1 MNAEK
6 NLKDL
11 GIELPPAPKPI
22 GAYVPVVRTD
32 SLLFVSGQLPMRDGQ
47 LIATGRVPDEI
58 SVEEAQAAMHQAA
71 INVLAIVRAE
81 LGTLNSVR
89 RIVRLVGHVA
99 SAPGWGEQ
107 PTVTNGAS
115 ELFLDVFGPERGS
128 HSRLAL
134 GAAALP
140 KNATVELE
148 VVIEAE
154 E

>member
-11 GIELPPAPKPI
+11 GLELPPAPTPI

-47 LIATGRVPDEI
+47 LVATGRVPDEV
-58 SVEEAQAAMHQAA
+58 SVDVAREAMRQAA

-107 PTVTNGAS
+107 PAVTNGAS
-115 ELFLDVFGPERGS
+115 ELFLQVFGPERGS

-140 KNATVELE
+140 KNAPVELE